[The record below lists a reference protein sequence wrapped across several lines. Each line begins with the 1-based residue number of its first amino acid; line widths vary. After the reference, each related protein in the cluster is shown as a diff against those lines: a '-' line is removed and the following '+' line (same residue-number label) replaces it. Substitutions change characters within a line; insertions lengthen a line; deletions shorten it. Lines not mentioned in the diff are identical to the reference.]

1 MTWKLVVAAPTVAV
15 ALLGTAAAQE
25 GAAAAQVSPYV
36 GAEACKE
43 CHAPYYEAW
52 HGTKHANAINRL
64 SAEEK
69 TGGQCI
75 GCHATGTTEQLAAE
89 GANPSLPGVQCE
101 ACHGP
106 GRTHV
111 DSAKAG
117 TPKPGD
123 LARKPAEKTCVQ
135 CHNEKSPHFR
145 GFFYSALAPLVHPV
159 KK

>member
-1 MTWKLVVAAPTVAV
+1 MDWKLAVAAPTVAV
-15 ALLGTAAAQE
+15 ALLGATAAQE
-25 GAAAAQVSPYV
+25 VPATPQDSPYV
-36 GAEACKE
+36 GADACKD
-43 CHAPYYEAW
+43 CHTPYYEAW

-64 SAEEK
+64 SAAEK
-69 TGGQCI
+69 AGGQCI
-75 GCHATGTTEQLAAE
+75 GCHATGTPAQLTAE

-111 DSAKAG
+111 DSANAG
-117 TPKPGD
+117 TPKPGS
-123 LARKPAEKTCVQ
+123 LAKAPAEEVCVR
-135 CHNEKSPHFR
+135 CHNQKSPHFR